1 MNKTIGIK
9 EDKKLKKSH
18 RNTQGA
24 WTLFLQNLKR
34 DKLALFGIIVL
45 IILIGVGVLADVI
58 APYEPTERHYSEAGE
73 IKRLESP
80 SKEHWFGTTD
90 VGRDIFSQVILGT
103 RTALT
108 VGILAA
114 FLTTFVGASV
124 GIISG
129 FYGGITDSILMR
141 VVDFFYAIPFIPFV
155 IVLSAVL
162 SPSLW
167 NIILAVTMLS
177 WRTVAR
183 LVRSQVLSISERPFI
198 KAARV
203 SGAGNVRIM
212 VKYILPNVIPI
223 IMLEMAFMVNW
234 AIMAEASIAFL
245 GFGDPG
251 NQSWGQILHFSF
263 VTGNSRNAW
272 WWTAPPGI
280 AIVLLLVSI
289 FFVAR
294 SLEEVL
300 DPRLRRR

>member
-24 WTLFLQNLKR
+24 WILFLQNLKR

-129 FYGGITDSILMR
+129 FYGGD
-141 VVDFFYAIPFIPFV
+141 Y
-155 IVLSAVL
+155 
-162 SPSLW
+162 
-167 NIILAVTMLS
+167 
-177 WRTVAR
+177 R
-183 LVRSQVLSISERPFI
+183 LHTYE
-198 KAARV
+198 
-203 SGAGNVRIM
+203 G
-212 VKYILPNVIPI
+212 
-223 IMLEMAFMVNW
+223 
-234 AIMAEASIAFL
+234 
-245 GFGDPG
+245 
-251 NQSWGQILHFSF
+251 
-263 VTGNSRNAW
+263 SR
-272 WWTAPPGI
+272 
-280 AIVLLLVSI
+280 LLLRHTLYTICNSPI
-289 FFVAR
+289 
-294 SLEEVL
+294 SST
-300 DPRLRRR
+300 